1 VNAERIRVWAA
12 RFAAPVAFFLAAIV
26 LVLIVQS
33 AIGSEGGETDT
44 ETTNQATAPATPPP
58 PGAQAAGTTT
68 AQGPQRRRFYR
79 VHRGDTL
86 ELIAERFETD
96 VERLL
101 TLNPGIDPLGLTVG
115 QRIRVR

>member
-1 VNAERIRVWAA
+1 MNARSIRTWAA

-33 AIGSEGGETDT
+33 AIGSDSEGAET
-44 ETTNQATAPATPPP
+44 ETTNPATAPATQPS
-58 PGAQAAGTTT
+58 PGAQSAGSPTTPAT
-68 AQGPQRRRFYR
+68 PRRRFYR
-79 VHRGDTL
+79 VRRGDTL

-115 QRIRVR
+115 QRIRLR

>member
-12 RFAAPVAFFLAAIV
+12 RLAAPMAFFLAAIV

-33 AIGSEGGETDT
+33 AIGSEGGET

-58 PGAQAAGTTT
+58 PPSAQPAATTT
-68 AQGPQRRRFYR
+68 GQEPQGRRFYR
-79 VHRGDTL
+79 VRRGDTL
-86 ELIAERFETD
+86 ESIAERFETD

-115 QRIRVR
+115 QRLRVR

>member
-1 VNAERIRVWAA
+1 MNANRTRVWAA

-33 AIGSEGGETDT
+33 AIGSESTQT
-44 ETTNQATAPATPPP
+44 ETTNPATAPAATPPP
-58 PGAQAAGTTT
+58 AAGPPPT
-68 AQGPQRRRFYR
+68 ATEQQQSQRRRFYR
-79 VHRGDTL
+79 VRRGDTL
-86 ELIAERFETD
+86 ELIAERFDTD

-101 TLNPGIDPLGLTVG
+101 ALNPGIDPLQLTVG

>member
-1 VNAERIRVWAA
+1 VNAGSIRIWAA

-33 AIGSEGGETDT
+33 AIGSEGAETP
-44 ETTNQATAPATPPP
+44 TTNQATAPATPPS
-58 PGAQAAGTTT
+58 PGAQPAGSPTTP
-68 AQGPQRRRFYR
+68 APPRRRFYR
-79 VHRGDTL
+79 VRRGDTL
-86 ELIAERFETD
+86 ELIAERFELD

-115 QRIRVR
+115 QRIRLR